1 MPIELL
7 TADAFRVAAK
17 DGAQPDCRLLRS
29 MPGEPEQD
37 LSNPNTFRFTCSDES
52 EDLVSDVIKQS
63 GWMNL
68 PEFEEKN
75 GVGLWAHDSSEP
87 PIGRWKNIAVIAGK
101 LKGDLEFIPEEIYP
115 FAGMLAKMVKGG
127 FLNAVSVGFAPVEWE
142 YSKDK
147 KRPNGMNFLKQKL
160 LEISLCPVPC
170 NQNAIIDARSAGIDT
185 GPLSEWAEKILDG
198 QGRISLQKSFVEELF
213 RQAKTP
219 RTTRQ
224 KYLAKSEAADWK
236 VGAQLD
242 LPVFV
247 AANWDGPDAAKR
259 MLDDAGFDGDNPDA
273 EKAARGFL
281 LHDAANPMLR
291 ASYKLPFADIIDG
304 ELKAV
309 HLGIIAAKDAATKEK
324 TNKSDAPAIL
334 DDALAVITG
343 YQTKATTSIV
353 SISPGEETTISPTEK
368 SGRRIS
374 NANTALLQK
383 AMEHHDSATQCLKD
397 VLASNTPDDDP
408 EDDAPDDQVPPVTV
422 VTLDARAQRLKE
434 AADLKALL
442 KI

>member
-1 MPIELL
+1 MPMPIELL

-68 PEFEEKN
+68 KEFEEKN
-75 GVGLWAHDSSEP
+75 AVGLWAHDSSKP

-213 RQAKTP
+213 RQ
-219 RTTRQ
+219 
-224 KYLAKSEAADWK
+224 
-236 VGAQLD
+236 
-242 LPVFV
+242 
-247 AANWDGPDAAKR
+247 
-259 MLDDAGFDGDNPDA
+259 
-273 EKAARGFL
+273 
-281 LHDAANPMLR
+281 
-291 ASYKLPFADIIDG
+291 
-304 ELKAV
+304 
-309 HLGIIAAKDAATKEK
+309 
-324 TNKSDAPAIL
+324 
-334 DDALAVITG
+334 
-343 YQTKATTSIV
+343 
-353 SISPGEETTISPTEK
+353 
-368 SGRRIS
+368 
-374 NANTALLQK
+374 
-383 AMEHHDSATQCLKD
+383 
-397 VLASNTPDDDP
+397 
-408 EDDAPDDQVPPVTV
+408 
-422 VTLDARAQRLKE
+422 
-434 AADLKALL
+434 
-442 KI
+442 